1 MYSSMMET
9 IIITAKNKLD
19 VDRITNFI
27 SQEKLSVIVDRKTV
41 TKTKN
46 ILTKKQLATIKG
58 IKQGLAEVKQAKNG
72 TLKTYSI
79 AEVLEILENDN

>member
-1 MYSSMMET
+1 MET

-19 VDRITNFI
+19 VDKITNFI
-27 SQEKLSVIVDRKTV
+27 NQEKLSVVVDRKSV
-41 TKTKN
+41 IKTKN
-46 ILTKKQLATIKG
+46 VVTKKQLATIKG

-79 AEVLEILENDN
+79 TEVLEILENDN

>member
-1 MYSSMMET
+1 MET

>member
-1 MYSSMMET
+1 MET
-9 IIITAKNKLD
+9 IIIKAKNKLD

-58 IKQGLAEVKQAKNG
+58 IKKGLAEVKQAKNG

-79 AEVLEILENDN
+79 TEVLEILENDN